1 MQKYGFS
8 DDERHRV
15 KTAVRVLEHNNGGGS
30 VRLLKDEDVRG
41 MEGEVA
47 IDVKVSSLDDESEDW
62 QLELRY

>member
-1 MQKYGFS
+1 M
-8 DDERHRV
+8 RV
-15 KTAVRVLEHNNGGGS
+15 
-30 VRLLKDEDVRG
+30 